1 MNIYK
6 QLIMQNDDLIKT
18 YTGPAT
24 YQITVDGKVNKEY
37 LHNIT
42 GLSVSLTE
50 LKGHTISVLTGEILD
65 QSALSGIINLLVDNR
80 YSVITVI
87 KIDN

>member
-1 MNIYK
+1 
-6 QLIMQNDDLIKT
+6 MQQGDLIKSFS
-18 YTGPAT
+18 GPAT
-24 YQITVDGKVNKEY
+24 YQITVEGKVDQEY
-37 LHNIT
+37 LQNVS

-50 LKGHTISVLTGEILD
+50 LKDHTLSTLTGEIVD
-65 QSALSGIINLLVDNR
+65 QSALSGIINTLVDNR